1 MIKIPG
7 LTDAEVSDSCHWLGI
22 GLSIG
27 MAVWGLTTGVIAF
40 VHNLHVAQCVATVCP
55 KVMDGW
61 VPPPALVA
69 LAAGL
74 IAGGI
79 WNSKANT

>member
-1 MIKIPG
+1 MRIPG

-22 GLSIG
+22 GLSAG
-27 MAVWGLTTGVIAF
+27 MAAWGLITGVSAW
-40 VHNLHVAQCVATVCP
+40 VHNLHVAQCVVALCP

-61 VPPPALVA
+61 VPPAALVA

-79 WNSKANT
+79 WNSKTNT